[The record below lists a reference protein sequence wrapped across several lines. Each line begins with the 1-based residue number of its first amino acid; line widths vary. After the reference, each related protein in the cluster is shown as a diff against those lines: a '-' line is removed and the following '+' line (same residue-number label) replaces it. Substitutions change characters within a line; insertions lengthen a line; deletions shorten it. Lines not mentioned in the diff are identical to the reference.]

1 MSERR
6 RVLVGVVGVL
16 LVLAVLSGGFVTGA
30 LITDYDNL
38 GTLTRVISLVQ
49 KHYLETAE
57 SADMVDG
64 AIKGVVDS
72 LGDPYSVYMPPKMY
86 KELTDQVR
94 GSFGGI
100 GILVSQQ
107 AEHIVVVK
115 PIKDTPAYTEGI
127 KAGDVIFKIDGK
139 DTKDMDMDSAVNM
152 MRGPVGTEVKVTV
165 FRKSDNKMHDFT
177 IAREIIRVP
186 TVEGEILP
194 ETDIAY
200 VSIMQ
205 FTLNT
210 AAELQ
215 KTLADL
221 GVSIENQD
229 SEKVKGIILDMRGNP
244 GGELEAAVNVADM
257 FVPEGPIVFI
267 TYRSADEEMYKA
279 DSRYLNLPLVVL
291 VDGNSASASEIV
303 AGAIKDTQAG
313 TLVGTK
319 TFGKGVVQSLY
330 ELQND
335 AGLKLTTGKY
345 LTPKRNDINKKGIEP
360 NVKIELA
367 EDAETDVQLEKAIET
382 LEQKIK

>member
-1 MSERR
+1 
-6 RVLVGVVGVL
+6 
-16 LVLAVLSGGFVTGA
+16 
-30 LITDYDNL
+30 
-38 GTLTRVISLVQ
+38 
-49 KHYLETAE
+49 
-57 SADMVDG
+57 
-64 AIKGVVDS
+64 
-72 LGDPYSVYMPPKMY
+72 
-86 KELTDQVR
+86 
-94 GSFGGI
+94 
-100 GILVSQQ
+100 
-107 AEHIVVVK
+107 
-115 PIKDTPAYTEGI
+115 
-127 KAGDVIFKIDGK
+127 
-139 DTKDMDMDSAVNM
+139 
-152 MRGPVGTEVKVTV
+152 
-165 FRKSDNKMHDFT
+165 MHDFT

-229 SEKVKGIILDMRGNP
+229 NEKVKGIILDMRGNP